1 MGSSAAHPWIVTLSG
16 TMTGTHSRWVS
27 FSGQQ
32 NEPMLTTWTS
42 TITLEVCTSFC
53 LYQSHPV
60 ACALRFVADISGS
73 MMGVNNRRFSPFRSE
88 IWASDGIM
96 NFENHVRYM
105 RYFFMVLSGSE
116 VGQGFVWMWGES
128 GGPGCWAEVR
138 WVSTISGST
147 ILGTALVI
155 IFSLFDI
162 ADVLAGR
169 QQGWAMISRP
179 LESPRIILLYV
190 RFAEL
195 RKSMIRATRRA
206 LRPKHTRILLAAD
219 GFIKP

>member
-1 MGSSAAHPWIVTLSG
+1 
-16 TMTGTHSRWVS
+16 
-27 FSGQQ
+27 
-32 NEPMLTTWTS
+32 
-42 TITLEVCTSFC
+42 
-53 LYQSHPV
+53 
-60 ACALRFVADISGS
+60 
-73 MMGVNNRRFSPFRSE
+73 MGVNNRRFSPFRSE

-116 VGQGFVWMWGES
+116 VGQDFAWMWGES

-206 LRPKHTRILLAAD
+206 LRPEHMRILLAAD
-219 GFIKP
+219 GFIKPWIDPSLRSMNS